1 MSKTKVFSKSVAVI
15 LAIMLC
21 LTAFL
26 AAPVSAATTGDSY
39 SVSFTDDNYKDDNR
53 VVATVA
59 INMDSAAKYNGVII
73 VDSTLSFSASD
84 ISAVSP
90 SVNVYLQTNAGK
102 KAIFIESTAAVTDLS
117 FTITFNVDG
126 VAPNYYEISLG
137 NYQITNSDTEEII
150 TLTAGAT
157 SATVAV
163 GDPNYLLK
171 GFMTQVKAVE
181 PWGIRFSSRF
191 QSQFST
197 NDPVDVTASAWNDLY
212 DYGAYI
218 LVKEPGEDAS
228 DVDSMTVDQLAASA
242 RKFSKLDANSKVEIT
257 THSGGATGITVTYD
271 EAIYTYQMKDK
282 RMYVVFYIQKTS
294 GDSVEL
300 FGTNGTTEY
309 YKTPRTLY
317 TALENNLAST
327 SNQKLKD
334 LINAMVALYEKTVA
348 YRSTLG

>member
-1 MSKTKVFSKSVAVI
+1 MSKTKVFSKSVAVV

-21 LTAFL
+21 LTALF
-26 AAPVSAATTGDSY
+26 AAPVSAATTGGSY
-39 SVSFTDDNYKDDNR
+39 SVEFTDKDFKDDNK
-53 VVATVA
+53 VAATVS
-59 INMDSAAKYNGVII
+59 ITMDAAEIYNGVII
-73 VDSTLSFSASD
+73 VNSGLNLDAAVITPVDS
-84 ISAVSP
+84 
-90 SVNVYLQTNAGK
+90 NVTARLVEEKGNYS
-102 KAIFIESTAAVTDLS
+102 IFFESSAAVTDLS
-117 FTITFNVDG
+117 FVITFDVTG
-126 VAPNYYEISLG
+126 VEANYYEISLG
-137 NYQITNSDTEEII
+137 NYQISKTDSEDLV
-150 TLTAGAT
+150 TLTAVTTT
-157 SATVAV
+157 STVAV

-181 PWGIRFSSRF
+181 PWGIRFSSAF
-191 QSQFST
+191 KSQFST
-197 NDPVDVTASAWNDLY
+197 TEPINVIESAWNEFY

-218 LVKEPGEDAS
+218 LVKEAADA
-228 DVDSMTVDQLAASA
+228 DIDMSA
-242 RKFSKLDANSKVEIT
+242 KDINYIKDNGKKFSKLDANSKIEIT
-257 THSGGATGITVTYD
+257 THSNGMTGITVTYD

-334 LINAMVALYEKTVA
+334 LINAMIALYEKTVA